1 MKLQEKIYYC
11 RKKAG
16 LSQDRLAEK
25 LEVSRQAVSKWEN
38 GEAVPETAKLPAL
51 ARVFGVSIDWLLS
64 EEEPEEEEVKN
75 TPEEPA
81 PAVQSPA
88 RNPDHILMDRVPGV
102 LQKLVRR
109 WGRLAGVYVA
119 MGGAGI
125 AGIGTLAKVLVN
137 SMVKSYTGCVES
149 MTTEL
154 FPGGGAVQILDEYG
168 NAVDGEMADMVL
180 EAIGGAAPQA
190 SIPFG
195 DMLSSQTQLLQ
206 NNPVDILANVLIV
219 LGLAVMI
226 GGIVLAVWLRK
237 WGQNRL

>member
-1 MKLQEKIYYC
+1 MKLQDKIYYC

-16 LSQDRLAEK
+16 LSQDGLAEK

-51 ARVFGVSIDWLLS
+51 AKVFGVSIDWLLS
-64 EEEPEEEEVKN
+64 EEEPVEEEVKN

-81 PAVQSPA
+81 PTVQNPA

-102 LQKLVRR
+102 LQKLARR
-109 WGRLAGVYVA
+109 FGWLAGVYVA
-119 MGGAGI
+119 VGGAGI

-137 SMVKSYTGCVES
+137 GMVKSYTSSVES
-149 MTTEL
+149 MTSEL

-190 SIPFG
+190 SYPFG
-195 DMLSSQTQLLQ
+195 DMLSAPTQLLQ
-206 NNPVDILANVLIV
+206 NNPADILANVLIV

-226 GGIVLAVWLRK
+226 GGIVLTVWLRK
-237 WGQNRL
+237 WGQNKI